1 MTKHIETRAKL
12 KDIAKISTLVELLDN
27 CNLTDEDREI
37 IKLHY
42 INHKELD
49 FIADAL
55 GYSLSAIKKK
65 HKRILTKIDKM
76 L

>member
-12 KDIAKISTLVELLDN
+12 KDIVKISTLVELLDN

-49 FIADAL
+49 FIADTL

>member
-12 KDIAKISTLVELLDN
+12 KDIARISTLVELLDN

-49 FIADAL
+49 FIADTL

>member
-49 FIADAL
+49 FIADTL